1 MIEEVPLDE
10 LKIRENKIRKNIG
23 DLSELMSSMSE
34 IGLLNPLTID
44 EDYYVIEGTRRYY
57 SAKNLGW
64 SKINCDKRIGL
75 SEYQK
80 LTIEIDE
87 NLRRK
92 NLNPAEE
99 AKALALKKRAYQKIH
114 PEYRR
119 GGDRKSNAYIE
130 TKKNQSANASLRFSQ
145 TQAQLYDASERTI
158 KTKTKIGEFILDGK
172 LENKIVDQFGKRKI
186 SQRKILEQIRDV
198 EQGRKIEKI
207 ALEKTN
213 DKKRNL
219 EIFKTL
225 KKPKKKEAVIVATK
239 KKREEAED
247 EVKHCKICKLGVQ
260 LTCPACKETII
271 LCERYKNP
279 SLRRV
284 DSLVCEMYE
293 ERY

>member
-1 MIEEVPLDE
+1 MIEEVPLAE
-10 LKIRENKIRKNIG
+10 LKIRENRSRKNIG
-23 DLSELMSSMSE
+23 DLSELMRSMSE

-57 SAKNLGW
+57 SAKNLSW

-172 LENKIVDQFGKRKI
+172 LENKIVDQFGKRKV
-186 SQRKILEQIRDV
+186 SQRKVLEQINSNR
-198 EQGRKIEKI
+198 EEKSKKSHLRSRTI
-207 ALEKTN
+207 
-213 DKKRNL
+213 KKR
-219 EIFKTL
+219 T
-225 KKPKKKEAVIVATK
+225 
-239 KKREEAED
+239 
-247 EVKHCKICKLGVQ
+247 
-260 LTCPACKETII
+260 
-271 LCERYKNP
+271 
-279 SLRRV
+279 
-284 DSLVCEMYE
+284 
-293 ERY
+293 